1 MPRIVVH
8 PDAGVVTR
16 TELLERRPGLNV
28 VEPQPDSVGE
38 TLASTGDPVVFLC
51 DPLAWDDSHLEFL
64 SEGDWVV
71 TIGVG
76 YDAYPV
82 DEFERRGVLFSNS
95 PGIAGEA
102 ISEHVFGM
110 AFAFSRR
117 LLRYRDL
124 QRANEWERG
133 SDLTDFAGDVCCVV
147 GLGHVGEAIAERA
160 RAFRMTVRGV
170 KRTVSGYD
178 GAAQKVYPSEELHTA
193 LEGARLV
200 VLCVPL
206 TDETRGLV
214 GTPELAACADDA
226 VVVNVARGPVLQ
238 TDALIEAL
246 DRDELYGA
254 GLDVFDEEPLPSDS
268 ALWGRNDVL
277 ITPHR
282 GSVGD
287 KYSGRLLD
295 VFLEQYDRWRAD
307 TPLDYR
313 IV

>member
-1 MPRIVVH
+1 MPQIVVH
-8 PDAGVVTR
+8 PDAGVVTQ
-16 TELLERRPGLNV
+16 TAILERRPKLNV

-38 TLASTGDPVVFLC
+38 TLESADDPVVFLC
-51 DPLAWDDSHLEFL
+51 DPLGWDDSYLESL
-64 SEGDWVV
+64 SEDDWIV
-71 TIGVG
+71 TVGVG
-76 YDAYPV
+76 YDAYPI

-102 ISEHVFGM
+102 ISEHAFGM

-117 LLRYRDL
+117 LLQYRDL
-124 QRANEWERG
+124 QRAHEWERG
-133 SDLTDFAGDVCCVV
+133 SGLTDFAGDACCVI

-160 RAFRMTVRGV
+160 RTFRMTVRGV

-178 GAAQKVYPSEELHTA
+178 GAAQEVYPSEQLHMA

-206 TDETRGLV
+206 TDETHGLI
-214 GTPELAACADDA
+214 GTPELAACADDS

-246 DRDELYGA
+246 DQDELYGA

-268 ALWGRNDVL
+268 PLWDRDDVL
-277 ITPHR
+277 VTPHR
-282 GSVGD
+282 GSVSD

-295 VFLEQYDRWRAD
+295 VFLEQYDRWHAN